1 MSMQKRKEFDMV
13 NKIEGFVE
21 RQNVELSF
29 LRQLLCLRY
38 CQIEGHK
45 K

>member
-1 MSMQKRKEFDMV
+1 MFRIPMQKRKEFDMV

-29 LRQLLCLRY
+29 CVS
-38 CQIEGHK
+38 CNA
-45 K
+45 